1 MTIDKYTLLLIGG
14 AVALVT
20 GSVIGY
26 LLSLFVTNKKIS
38 SARAKAENLLGEA
51 KNKGQELILEAKNK
65 ALNILEESKREEQVR
80 HQQLARIE
88 TILTKKEE
96 ELEFKARELE
106 KGRAQITAKTED
118 LDRVKGEL
126 EKKLYLQIAE
136 LEKVAGLSRE
146 DAKMALFQKIEEESK
161 EDLYN
166 GLLKFEQSNAEE
178 FDRKAKE
185 ILTLAIQRYAGS
197 HIADATTTVVSL
209 PSDEVKGKIIGKE
222 GRNIK
227 TIERL
232 TGVDIIIDDTP
243 ETLVVSGF
251 DPVRRQIARLAIE
264 KLIADGRI
272 HPARIEEMVEKAR
285 LEINDKIKQAGE
297 AALFEVGVGAVD
309 PKLVYLLGRLA
320 FRSSFGQNVLLHSV
334 EMAHVAGMLAAEIG
348 ANVMVS
354 KKAALFHDIGKAV
367 DHEVQGTHVEIGRK
381 LLQKFDIDDKIIKAM
396 EAHHDEYPY
405 TSLESR
411 IIQAADAIS
420 AARPGARRDTV
431 EVYLKRL
438 EDLEKIANSFE
449 GVEKSYAIQAG
460 RELRIFVTPTK
471 IDDLSAMKIARDIAK
486 RIESEMKYPGEIK
499 VNVIR
504 ETRAIEF
511 AR

>member
-1 MTIDKYTLLLIGG
+1 MVLDKYTLLLIGG
-14 AVALVT
+14 AVALVA
-20 GSVIGY
+20 GLVIGY
-26 LLSLFVTNKKIS
+26 LLSLFLTNKKIS
-38 SARAKAENLLGEA
+38 SARSKAENLLAEA
-51 KNKGQELILEAKNK
+51 KNKGQELILEAKNT
-65 ALNILEESKREEQVR
+65 ALNTLEESKREEQAR
-80 HQQLARIE
+80 HQQMVRIE
-88 TILTKKEE
+88 SILTKKEE
-96 ELEFKARELE
+96 ELENRDRDIE
-106 KGRAQITAKTED
+106 KQKNQLTAKNEEMERMRSD
-118 LDRVKGEL
+118 LEL
-126 EKKLYLQIAE
+126 KLKKEITE
-136 LEKVAGLSRE
+136 LEKVTGMNRE
-146 DAKMALFQKIEEESK
+146 DAKTLLFRKIEDESK

-166 GLLKFEQSNAEE
+166 GMLKLEQSNAEE
-178 FDRKAKE
+178 FERKAKE

-197 HIADATTTVVSL
+197 HIADATTTVVGL

-251 DPVRRQIARLAIE
+251 DPVRRQIAKLAIE

-285 LEINDKIKQAGE
+285 LEINDKIRQAGE
-297 AALFEVGVGAVD
+297 AALFEVGVGAID
-309 PKLVYLLGRLA
+309 PKLTFLLGRLA
-320 FRSSFGQNVLLHSV
+320 FRTSFGQNVLLHSI
-334 EMAHVAGMLAAEIG
+334 EMAHVAGMLASEIG
-348 ANVMVS
+348 ANVSVA

-381 LLQKFDIDDKIIKAM
+381 LLQKFGVDDKVIKAM

-411 IIQAADAIS
+411 IIQAADSIS

-431 EVYLKRL
+431 EIYLKRL